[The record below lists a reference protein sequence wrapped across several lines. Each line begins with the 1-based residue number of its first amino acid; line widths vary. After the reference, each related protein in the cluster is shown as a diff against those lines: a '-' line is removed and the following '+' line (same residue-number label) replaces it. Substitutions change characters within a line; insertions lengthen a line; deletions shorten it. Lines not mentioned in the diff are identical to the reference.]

1 MGTQSSCP
9 SPCAGPRIK
18 NNAYLFIYEDKRRL
32 KSDVDSL
39 HSKLRHKSN
48 IRNPFLRRQRGQN
61 AGLATSADAF
71 DDHSDKQLDLFTGVF
86 QLNTLA
92 NFVNSQM
99 IFLLPHCP
107 KQTLFIAP
115 PPPPPHENSNSIS
128 RGCYRRPQRNRRQW
142 LWKMFEVN

>member
-115 PPPPPHENSNSIS
+115 PPPPPPRKFQFNFSWVLQASPEKSKTMVMEN
-128 RGCYRRPQRNRRQW
+128 
-142 LWKMFEVN
+142 F